1 MCLHTGAKL
10 EFWTINSNI
19 TFYILISK
27 VVMDTFGCIGY
38 VWMHRIHLD
47 ALDIVFG
54 YIGYIFTPE
63 CILHVCSK
71 QNMCNREK
79 GNGTSR
85 IQTAYTT
92 VSSCTKWRDPILHE
106 NVKILYYF
114 CDGPI

>member
-38 VWMHRIHLD
+38 IWMHRIHLD

-92 VSSCTKWRDPILHE
+92 VSSCTKWLLVR
-106 NVKILYYF
+106 VSF
-114 CDGPI
+114 T